1 MQLTQMKPNILSLN
15 PTLQAELF
23 EKYTILREQDM
34 TMPIV
39 QPRTK
44 GKGKAK
50 GKQIKLTTEQYTL
63 LQKLGLV

>member
-23 EKYTILREQDM
+23 ETYTVLREKDM

-50 GKQIKLTTEQYTL
+50 GKQIKLTTEQYAL

>member
-23 EKYTILREQDM
+23 EKYTILREKDM
-34 TMPIV
+34 TTSIV

-44 GKGKAK
+44 GKTKSK
-50 GKQIKLTTEQYTL
+50 GKQIKLTTEQYSL